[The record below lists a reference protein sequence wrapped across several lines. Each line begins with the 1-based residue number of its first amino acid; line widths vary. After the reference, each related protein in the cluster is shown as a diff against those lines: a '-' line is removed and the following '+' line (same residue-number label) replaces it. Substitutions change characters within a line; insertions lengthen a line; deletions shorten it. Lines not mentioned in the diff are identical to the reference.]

1 MCSSSAKVE
10 DTVLLQFPLRQYTRT
25 VESFSGITAA
35 TGGFFG
41 SSYQQEDSVG
51 DVTAVAFVL
60 RPCIHDDGFLGV
72 RQLPGLLLADLPV
85 GGRCI
90 VPAIFG

>member
-1 MCSSSAKVE
+1 MLQSRQGRGHCLAAVSTATVYQDRGVLFRDHCS
-10 DTVLLQFPLRQYTRT
+10 Y
-25 VESFSGITAA
+25 
-35 TGGFFG
+35 GGFFG